1 MQVINHSLEKT
12 ILEADGRYLNT
23 QELQPLE
30 QYLRTYVSRMQAY
43 QALRDESD
51 KLVMQALRKLAQ
63 THPDVVQKHG
73 QRCKYD
79 MSEVLRYIAL
89 AILRDDS
96 IYFKE
101 QMSDWLDTILL
112 AHRRNTQCATAYHDL
127 KDVIQATLPGSVND
141 IVRPYLE
148 ILINTLQSH
157 A

>member
-43 QALRDESD
+43 QALRDDSD
-51 KLVMQALRKLAQ
+51 KLVMQALRKFAQ
-63 THPDVVQKHG
+63 THPDLVQKHG

-89 AILRDDS
+89 SILRDDA

-112 AHRRNTQCATAYHDL
+112 AHRRNIQCATAYHDL
-127 KDVIQATLPGSVND
+127 KDVIQATLSGPVND
-141 IVRPYLE
+141 VVRPYLE

>member
-12 ILEADGRYLNT
+12 ILEADGRYLNA

-30 QYLRTYVSRMQAY
+30 QYLRTYNTRMQAY
-43 QALRDESD
+43 QVLRDESEN
-51 KLVMQALRKLAQ
+51 LVMQSLRKLAQ

-73 QRCKYD
+73 PRCKYD

-89 AILRDDS
+89 SILRDDS
-96 IYFKE
+96 VYFKE

-112 AHRRNTQCATAYHDL
+112 AHRRNTQCATAYHYL
-127 KDVIQATLPGSVND
+127 QEVVQATLPATASDV
-141 IVRPYLE
+141 IRPYLE